1 MVNDWVDRLF
11 NKHKLVRRTMVFWA
25 IYLVTF
31 VLTIAMLNMD
41 KITGPVATV
50 IVSVVGLIATVL
62 AFYQW
67 SRTRD

>member
-1 MVNDWVDRLF
+1 
-11 NKHKLVRRTMVFWA
+11 MVFWA